1 MILSMERQCLS
12 VFCISLA
19 WVSTAAAA
27 APETRPAPPQWGT
40 SKAGVQISLSVPGPI
55 RTGGK
60 FEAHVAVRNVGS
72 AAVAL
77 PAAKDVFGWLLLLY
91 SRDNA
96 YVTGKVFPAAELAP
110 GKWPGELPGGGTI
123 RLKPTDLSALN
134 AYSYDKRR
142 AVYTAYLKPESG
154 AALPA
159 ADGKLADKLSPG
171 SARARFMLYVPRPN
185 ESPLLL
191 SSNVIE
197 LEIAPP
203 DFSKLSPDAQ
213 REFAARLLKKFDKD
227 AWAAMNAHGQAVGI
241 GAPIVPYLIEGVR
254 QRRRPG
260 YSRLWLATALAD
272 IRCEASAAELIRL
285 LDDPSGGVR
294 SVVGY
299 HGPKQ
304 HSAKLDAAIIDKI
317 SREKSTSTVSY
328 TLLGFMVFRKRVPE
342 ELLAVSFESADPRA
356 RATFAAALKG
366 RASDFN
372 VSRLTALLA
381 DENERVRSAAAKA
394 LGAMNRPSA
403 PLIAA
408 LVRSLQAPGEH
419 ARKSIAD
426 ALGQLTDRKAPYDP
440 KADEET
446 RRKVIQGWKDWWAE
460 KVTKAANERN

>member
-1 MILSMERQCLS
+1 MTVATRSRCFFA
-12 VFCISLA
+12 FCISLA
-19 WVSTAAAA
+19 FVSAASA
-27 APETRPAPPQWGT
+27 APQTQPAPLEWGT
-40 SKAGVQISLSVPGPI
+40 SKAGVQLSLSVPGQI
-55 RTGGK
+55 RTGGE
-60 FEAHVAVRNVGS
+60 FPAHLAVRNVGS

-77 PAAKDVFGWLLLLY
+77 PAAKDVFGWLLLYY

-96 YVTGKVFPAAELAP
+96 CVTGKVFPAAKLAP
-110 GKWPGELPGGGTI
+110 GKWPGELAGGGMI
-123 RLKPTDLSALN
+123 RLKPTDLSAVKV
-134 AYSYDKRR
+134 YSYDKRR
-142 AVYTAYLKPESG
+142 AVYTAYLKPDSG
-154 AALPA
+154 ATLPA
-159 ADGKLADKLSPG
+159 ADGNLARKLSPG
-171 SARARFMLYVPRPN
+171 KARARFMLYLPRPG
-185 ESPLLL
+185 EGALLL
-191 SSNVIE
+191 TSNVID

-203 DFSKLSPDAQ
+203 NFSQLSPDAQ
-213 REFAARLLKKFDKD
+213 KEHAARLLKQFDRD
-227 AWAAMNAHGQAVGI
+227 AWAAMSAHGQAVKI
-241 GAPIVPYLIEGVR
+241 GPPIVPYLIQAVR
-254 QRRRPG
+254 QRKRPG

-272 IRCEASAAELIRL
+272 IRCEESAAELTRL

-304 HSAKLDAAIIDKI
+304 HSAKLDAAII
-317 SREKSTSTVSY
+317 EKVAKEKNTTTVSY

-342 ELLAVSFESADPRA
+342 ELLAVSFESTEPRV

-426 ALGQLTDRKAPYDP
+426 ALGELTDRKAPYDP
-440 KADEET
+440 EADADT
-446 RRKVIQGWKDWWAE
+446 RQKVIQGWKDWWTE
-460 KVTKAANERN
+460 KVTKAANDRD